1 MAKQNGA
8 KIKEARLAAGLTQA
22 DVAKKVE
29 GLSAQDLSKAERG
42 QLDLTQK
49 QIQAIAKLT
58 GVSASSLTK
67 TSSAAKS
74 GAKTSSAAKS
84 GAKTSSSRK
93 TGTTS
98 SSTALKLT
106 AEEKKL
112 IGLYRAADK
121 ETKKAATALLKGE
134 QQDASLMDTMMS
146 MLGSMMGGSTKE
158 ESKGDPKAEMM
169 NLFGSMMGGSAKT
182 ESDDDPKSGMM
193 SILGD
198 LLGGKK

>member
-74 GAKTSSAAKS
+74 GAKTSSAAK
-84 GAKTSSSRK
+84 

-146 MLGSMMGGSTKE
+146 MLGSMMGGGAKE

-182 ESDDDPKSGMM
+182 ESNDDPKSGMM

>member
-84 GAKTSSSRK
+84 GAKTSSSAK

-146 MLGSMMGGSTKE
+146 MLGSMMGKE

-182 ESDDDPKSGMM
+182 ESDDDPKAGMM

-198 LLGGKK
+198 LLGGKR